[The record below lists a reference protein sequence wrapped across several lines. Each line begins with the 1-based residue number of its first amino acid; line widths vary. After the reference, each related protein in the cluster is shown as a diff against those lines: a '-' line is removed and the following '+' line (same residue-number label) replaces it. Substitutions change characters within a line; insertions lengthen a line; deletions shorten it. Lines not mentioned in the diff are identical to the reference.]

1 MTKETILLHDS
12 LHKDLQQCLGNPAIH
27 KYWVIIMDKELKR
40 CQNASG
46 IINTVC
52 SDPCDKELAGKGII
66 GVDPVSQE
74 KNEVVN
80 VEVRVL

>member
-1 MTKETILLHDS
+1 M
-12 LHKDLQQCLGNPAIH
+12 HK
-27 KYWVIIMDKELKR
+27 
-40 CQNASG
+40 SG

-80 VEVRVL
+80 VKVRVL